1 MLPGIALYGTCFA
14 QLSEN
19 RIMDT
24 VKNSNSVASR
34 ARLKKIAKLKRK
46 VTPVHL
52 LLLAFVFVMFF
63 GALMKS
69 ISE

>member
-1 MLPGIALYGTCFA
+1 MALVLPI
-14 QLSEN
+14 SPKN
-19 RIMDT
+19 NIMDT
-24 VKNSNSVASR
+24 IRNGNSVASR
-34 ARLKKIAKLKRK
+34 ARLKKIAKLKRN

-52 LLLAFVFVMFF
+52 LLAAFVFVMFF